1 MTTSSEQNAR
11 ILRIGQRHILYDA
24 ALIEHP
30 DDALFSPRSPETRLK
45 TAEGRGEVIFYEH
58 QGLKSELKLVLKHYH
73 RGGLVA
79 KINNDRYLG
88 LRLEYT
94 RSFKEWRLLSKL
106 QALGLPVPVPVAA
119 SVIRKG
125 LFYRADL
132 VTKEITSVTTLAD
145 LLLEKEL
152 DQQRWQA
159 IGSCIQSF
167 HQQDVYH
174 ADLNARN
181 ILVGDKDIYLIDFD
195 KGAIRYLGDSWKASN
210 LTRLKR
216 SLLKFEAKTADFHF
230 TEESW
235 KSLLAGYG
243 NV

>member
-30 DDALFSPRSPETRLK
+30 DEALFSPESPETRLK

-58 QGLKSELKLVLKHYH
+58 QAIKLVLKHYH

-79 KINNDRYLG
+79 KLNNDRYLG
-88 LRLEYT
+88 LRLGYT

-106 QALGLPVPVPVAA
+106 QTLGLSAPVPVAA
-119 SVIRKG
+119 SVIKKG
-125 LFYRADL
+125 PFYRADL
-132 VTKEITSVTTLAD
+132 VTKEIANISTLAD
-145 LLLEKEL
+145 LLFENAL
-152 DQQRWQA
+152 DQKIWQG
-159 IGSCIQSF
+159 IGSCIRRF
-167 HQQDVYH
+167 HDYDVYH

-181 ILVGDKDIYLIDFD
+181 ILVSNNDIHLIDFD
-195 KGAIRYLGDSWKASN
+195 KGAIRYLGDTWKASN

-216 SLLKFEAKTADFHF
+216 SLLKFEAKTDKFHF
-230 TEESW
+230 AEGDW
-235 KSLLAGYG
+235 RWLLAGYG
-243 NV
+243 SVK